1 MLLMVSNGCH
11 NQFCYTRL
19 VIICMN
25 NLTIPLAFQ
34 MFTVMT
40 KMVLQTK
47 KEQKDRQMETNNPLR
62 LHNNK
67 THKRKQKCC

>member
-1 MLLMVSNGCH
+1 
-11 NQFCYTRL
+11 
-19 VIICMN
+19 
-25 NLTIPLAFQ
+25 

-62 LHNNK
+62 LHTPKKNK
-67 THKRKQKCC
+67 GKQKCC